1 MAKGYTT
8 EAEVE
13 NYLLID
19 IDSWFSTQITGWI
32 EVVEKFID
40 NLTGRNFK
48 ADTTASEKLY
58 DGDGSNSLLI
68 DDCVEITKL
77 EIDEQELKE
86 VDEEFYAYPAN
97 DECKDEIQLPSAVF
111 TEGYQNVAVTA
122 KWGFSVAV
130 PADIKFAATV
140 LLAGIIN
147 QSLPHEGEVQSMS
160 VGSFQVS
167 YKTEQQQSDY
177 DKAMKI
183 LESYKKFTF

>member
-1 MAKGYTT
+1 MKGYTT
-8 EAEVE
+8 EAKVE

-19 IDSWFSTQITGWI
+19 IDSWFSSQITGWI

-40 NLTGRNFK
+40 NFTNRNFK
-48 ADTTASEKLY
+48 ADAAASEKLY

-77 EIDEQELKE
+77 EIDEEELKE
-86 VDEEFYAYPAN
+86 VDEEFYSYPAN

-111 TEGYQNVAVTA
+111 TEGYQNVAITA

-130 PADIKFAATV
+130 PADIDFAATV

-147 QSLPHEGEVQSMS
+147 QSLPHEGEVQSMA

>member
-1 MAKGYTT
+1 MAKGYTSET
-8 EAEVE
+8 ELE
-13 NYLLID
+13 NYLLTD
-19 IDSWFSTQITGWI
+19 IASWFSSQITSWI
-32 EVVEKFID
+32 EVVEKYID
-40 NLTGRNFK
+40 NFTNRNFK
-48 ADTTASEKLY
+48 ADTVASEKLY

-77 EIDEQELKE
+77 EIDEEEYKE
-86 VDEEFYAYPAN
+86 VDEDFYSYPAN

-111 TEGYQNVAVTA
+111 TEGYQNVAITA
-122 KWGFSVAV
+122 KWGFSATV
-130 PADIKFAATV
+130 PSDIEFAATV

-147 QSLPHEGEVQSMS
+147 QSLPHEGEVQSMA

-177 DKAMKI
+177 DKAIKI